1 MIIQTFLIFNQL
13 TLHLLHM
20 TENYLNIKVTFD
32 ERNRFRKYVNSVRDA
47 YGDEAFGRDKEVES
61 LVDKILCAG
70 LFKEEL

>member
-1 MIIQTFLIFNQL
+1 
-13 TLHLLHM
+13 M

-47 YGDEAFGRDKEVES
+47 YGDEAFGRDEKVES

>member
-32 ERNRFRKYVNSVRDA
+32 EQYRFKKYVNSVRDA
-47 YGDEAFGRDKEVES
+47 YGDEAFGRDEKVES

>member
-1 MIIQTFLIFNQL
+1 
-13 TLHLLHM
+13 M

-47 YGDEAFGRDKEVES
+47 YGDDAFGRDEKVES
-61 LVDKILCAG
+61 LVNKILCAG